1 MLGKKD
7 KLLERLLSRPTD
19 FTFVELSTLLGHFGY
34 YAVSAG
40 KTGGSR
46 VTFANSELDYI
57 RIHKPH
63 PGNILKRYQVDDII
77 TSLSEMGLI

>member
-1 MLGKKD
+1 MGKKD
-7 KLLERLLSRPTD
+7 KLFERLLSRPTD
-19 FTFVELSTLLGHFGY
+19 FTFAELSKLLGHFGY
-34 YAVSAG
+34 YVVSAG

-63 PGNILKRYQVDDII
+63 PGNILKRYQVDDIV
-77 TSLSEMGLI
+77 TSLLERGLI